1 MVHKWTLFSL
11 FSRLQ
16 SLSPSGERLPGI
28 VPNVAVH
35 ILTYAQVE
43 LKLFKIT
50 VQQPIFKL
58 GDQQSHSV
66 RFRFL
71 IVVC

>member
-1 MVHKWTLFSL
+1 MMTEIKILPQRVI

-35 ILTYAQVE
+35 ILTYAQVA
-43 LKLFKIT
+43 FKICT
-50 VQQPIFKL
+50 HLYCIQ
-58 GDQQSHSV
+58 
-66 RFRFL
+66 
-71 IVVC
+71 

>member
-1 MVHKWTLFSL
+1 MVRKWSSISL

-50 VQQPIFKL
+50 VQV
-58 GDQQSHSV
+58 D
-66 RFRFL
+66 
-71 IVVC
+71 

>member
-1 MVHKWTLFSL
+1 MIRHACSPCFGKSSILKMVRKWTLFSL

-50 VQQPIFKL
+50 VQV
-58 GDQQSHSV
+58 D
-66 RFRFL
+66 
-71 IVVC
+71 